1 MALALSAVLCLP
13 FGVSGP
19 AYARVLDKPKVPV
32 APPGRGPV
40 DRPLPANAALR
51 HGLPAGKLPPAVPP
65 GIAAAGKAHKLLAKP
80 ERKAEAD
87 PGGATDV
94 LLRSGFELDDTSLV
108 VYFDVPDPGVQGWAS
123 WIATVYDPDSGTAQ
137 ESRSLV
143 PADAAVCATPRQ
155 FCRSFGVTDGWQLT
169 ADHGYFV
176 TITATLADGTQA
188 VSAASGTAKARTTRT
203 PPALPAAQAAGCS
216 CGNALA
222 PSTGGQLIR
231 GSGINTGTGA
241 FTLSAS
247 DLAMAGFG
255 LPFQARRTYS
265 SVNATAGS
273 MGVGWSWTLD
283 LRVLPPAEGVTA
295 VTVRAEDGAQVT
307 YARAGDG
314 SYTRPPGVRANLK
327 ATAAG
332 WQLVTPDQVTYEFD
346 ATGRLTAVRNSRGLG
361 LTLAYTATQW
371 TVTDAAGREVT
382 VSLGS
387 DGLISR
393 IALPDGRKTQYRYKS
408 ARLTEVTDAEG
419 NTWKFGYT
427 DGLLT
432 TMTDPEKRVQLTNTY
447 AAGRIAQQ
455 ADALGA
461 VTKLEWDAGKQLAI
475 TTDPDGVKYFDTYRG
490 NILVYSQNGNGD
502 TINQRYDENLD
513 PNLSVDPQGN
523 QLSSTFDGSGN
534 LTSSTA
540 PDPFGFTIANT
551 YDGRNNL
558 TEHTDAL
565 GHTVSYGYDAFD
577 QLHTITDALGGQTVL
592 TVDDRGL
599 VTASEDPLHKVTR
612 MTYDAAGNL
621 LTRTSPLGE
630 KTLYGYDTVGRP
642 VSATDPRGSLAG
654 AKPADFTTRW
664 AYDDLDRLRKTFA
677 PGKKNPSE
685 SVYDTVGQ
693 LVKTIDPLGNETTS
707 RYGRVLSQLQSTTD
721 AEGSTT
727 SYTYSAAGRERSM
740 TDAAGGRTTYAYDIR
755 GNLASTV
762 SPRGNVKG
770 ANPADFTTTYT
781 YDFNNNLIRTS
792 HPYPGGGFVS
802 TDARFDELNR
812 LIARIDPFGK
822 ATQTR
827 YDHNGNVSATVD
839 ATGRTLTTD
848 YDALDRPTATHSPG
862 GGTSV
867 QEYDLAGHLIKST
880 AAAGGSTTFT
890 YDDDGNLVTSVD
902 ARGNEPGAD
911 PADYTTRYAYDAAR
925 NQISGTD
932 PLGNTVRTSYDANNR
947 SVAVTDANGHSAKYG
962 YDDGD
967 RLVKVVGPDGGV
979 TGYSYDRVGRSTARV
994 DPNEHVTRYSYDVLG
1009 RLVSSTD
1016 ALGRQGSYRYDAEG
1030 HTTAVVV
1037 PGSADVTARTIST
1050 TYDILGRRVGQDVG
1064 GTVLYAWGYDA
1075 RNQLTSMADQ
1085 AGLRL
1090 QGYDDVGLLT
1100 SVTRGSQTFA
1110 YGYDLNGNVTSRT
1123 WPDGTKVNA
1132 SFDESNEMT
1141 GLTVQGGVAGSA
1153 QAAYGF
1159 SYDAA
1164 GNLARTTYPGGGPVT
1179 DRGFDRAGRLVDV
1192 HSHDDTGTV
1201 ARYQLTRDPTGNPTA
1216 ITTTRADRSQTVGYT
1231 YDKSDRLLS
1240 AADPTGGY
1248 AYRYDEVGNRM
1259 SQTLTGT
1266 AGSSV
1271 TKYRYDE
1278 GDQLTEASVVGGATT
1293 KYSYDAQGNQVRAGN
1308 DTFAYNIDRT
1318 LASAT
1323 VGGVRTSYTYDAQ
1336 HLRLSAVTDLASG
1349 PRSTAWSFDVN
1360 APQAQLALE
1369 TTSTAT
1375 ATSRRGFLDGVKGT
1389 ALALL
1394 TGKQTD
1400 PYLPDWLGGVAD
1412 VIGPDG
1418 GVLAAYDYDP
1428 YGNPRTDGTAAGT
1441 AATVENP
1448 VRFTGAYQD
1457 STLGGQYAF
1466 PARTYD
1472 PSTGRFGSVDPAPAG
1487 ARTPTQG
1494 TYTYV
1499 AGQPTVAVDPSGAIP
1514 IIPPGPT
1521 IRPRVQPPVCGED
1534 TPEYCHEPGSNKLTS
1549 GALFY
1554 KWLGV
1559 AMTSCRPWEFWCK
1572 GGQYAGR
1579 TNLLFRDGDPFTNE
1593 IRTLDSFHTAVSN
1606 VANQL
1611 PLANIGFMFHFVHG
1625 SENYH
1630 YANQSAD
1637 QRKDAARRNAVSIK
1651 SWGTYG
1657 MPLVQAF
1664 VGSYDMNWQL
1674 LGYDGDE
1681 SPVVEFHLT
1690 NASTI
1695 GSAMPSPDKAGDYG
1709 KDSSSG
1715 DGHDAKSWEHY
1726 LRQSVRWR
1734 ETFPGGQ
1741 APHLPAAMRRIP
1753 GLPIPVPFPQG
1764 GEPDPFMP
1772 PGTMEN
1778 WCMPFPIIGPIPIN
1792 LPNGLCP

>member
-1 MALALSAVLCLP
+1 M
-13 FGVSGP
+13 
-19 AYARVLDKPKVPV
+19 PV

-40 DRPLPANAALR
+40 DRPLPANAVAR
-51 HGLPAGKLPPAVPP
+51 HELPPAVPP
-65 GIAAAGKAHKLLAKP
+65 GIPAAGKAFEKKLVQKLA
-80 ERKAEAD
+80 AD
-87 PGGATDV
+87 PGAATDV
-94 LLRSGFELDDTSLV
+94 LLRPGFELDDTSLV
-108 VYFDVPDPGVQGWAS
+108 VYFDVPDPGVESWAS
-123 WIATVYDPDSGTAQ
+123 WIATVYDPEGGTAQ
-137 ESRSLV
+137 ESRPLT
-143 PADAAVCATPRQ
+143 PADAVVCATPRE
-155 FCRSFGVTDGWQLT
+155 FCRSFGVTDGWALT

-188 VSAASGTAKARTTRT
+188 VSAASPTAKARTTKT

-231 GSGINTGTGA
+231 GTGINTGTGA

-283 LRVLPPAEGVTA
+283 LRVVPPAEGVTA

-307 YARAGDG
+307 FARADDG
-314 SYTRPPGVRANLK
+314 SYVRPPGVRSTLK
-327 ATAAG
+327 AVDGG
-332 WQLVTPDQVTYEFD
+332 WQLVTPDQVTYAFD
-346 ATGRLTAVRNSRGLG
+346 TSGRLTSVRNSRGLG
-361 LTLAYTATQW
+361 LTIAYTATQW
-371 TVTDAAGREVT
+371 TVTDAAGRKVT
-382 VSLGS
+382 VSLGT
-387 DGLISR
+387 DGLISK
-393 IALPDGRKTQYRYKS
+393 IALPDGRKTQYKYKS

-427 DGLLT
+427 AGLLT
-432 TMTDPEKRVQLTNTY
+432 TMTDPEKRVQVTNTY
-447 AAGRIAQQ
+447 AGGRISQQ

-461 VTKLEWDAGKQLAI
+461 VTKTVWDAGKQQAI
-475 TTDPDGVKYFDTYRG
+475 TTDPDGVRYFDTYRG
-490 NILVYSQNGNGD
+490 NVLVFSQNGNGD
-502 TINQRYDENLD
+502 TINQRYDESLD

-534 LTSSTA
+534 LTTSTA
-540 PDPFGFTIANT
+540 PEPFGFTIANT
-551 YDGRNNL
+551 YDTRNNL

-577 QLHTITDALGGQTVL
+577 QLQTITDALGGQTVL
-592 TVDDRGL
+592 SVDDRGL
-599 VTASEDPLHKVTR
+599 ITASEDPLHKVTR
-612 MTYDAAGNL
+612 MTYDAFGNL

-630 KTLYGYDTVGRP
+630 KTLYAYDLVGRP
-642 VSATDPRGSLAG
+642 TSTTDPRGSLTG

-664 AYDDLDRLRKTFA
+664 VYDDLDRLRKTFA
-677 PGKKNPSE
+677 PGKADPAE

-693 LVKTIDPLGNETTS
+693 LVKTIDPLGNETS
-707 RYGRVLSQLQSTTD
+707 NRYGKVLSQLQSTTD
-721 AEGSTT
+721 PEGNTS
-727 SYTYSAAGRERSM
+727 SYTYTAAGRQKSS
-740 TDAAGGRTTYAYDIR
+740 TDAAGGRTTYAYDVR

-802 TDARFDELNR
+802 IDSRFDELNR
-812 LIARIDPFGK
+812 LIARIDPFG
-822 ATQTR
+822 ATTRTR
-827 YDHNGNVSATVD
+827 YDNNGNVSATVD

-848 YDALDRPTATHSPG
+848 YDALDRPTATHSPA

-911 PADYTTRYAYDAAR
+911 PAAYTTRYAYDVAR
-925 NQISGTD
+925 NQVSVTD
-932 PLGNTVRTSYDANNR
+932 PLGNAVRTAYDANNR
-947 SVAVTDANGHSAKYG
+947 TVTVTDANAHTAKYG

-967 RLVKVVGPDGGV
+967 RLLKVTGPDGGV
-979 TGYSYDRVGRSTARV
+979 TGYAYDRNGRSTARV
-994 DPNEHVTRYSYDVLG
+994 DPNGHVNRYAYDVLG
-1009 RLVSSTD
+1009 RLISSID
-1016 ALGRQGSYRYDAEG
+1016 PLGRQGTYRYDAEG
-1030 HTTAVVV
+1030 HAIASVV

-1064 GTVLYAWGYDA
+1064 GTLMYAWGYDA
-1075 RNQLTSMADQ
+1075 RNQTTSMADQ

-1090 QGYDDVGLLT
+1090 QNYDEAGLLT
-1100 SVTRGSQTFA
+1100 SVTRGGQTYS
-1110 YGYDLNGNVTSRT
+1110 YGYDLNGNVTTRT
-1123 WPDGTKVNA
+1123 WPDGTKVGS
-1132 SFDESNEMT
+1132 SFDASNELT
-1141 GLTVQGGVAGSA
+1141 GLTVQGGVAGSQ

-1159 SYDAA
+1159 DYDAA
-1164 GNLARTTYPGGGPVT
+1164 GNLSRTTYPGGGLVT
-1179 DRGFDRAGRLVDV
+1179 DRGYDTAGRLVDV
-1192 HSHDDTGTV
+1192 HSHGDAGTV
-1201 ARYQLTRDPTGNPTA
+1201 ARYQLTRDGSGNPTA
-1216 ITTTRADRSQTVGYT
+1216 ITTTRAAAQTVDYT
-1231 YDKSDRLLS
+1231 YDKSDRLAS
-1240 AADPTGGY
+1240 ATGPTGSWS
-1248 AYRYDEVGNRM
+1248 YRYDQVGNRV

-1266 AGSSV
+1266 AGGSV
-1271 TKYRYDE
+1271 TKYRYDDA
-1278 GDQLTEASVVGGATT
+1278 DQLTEASVVGGGTT
-1293 KYSYDAQGNQVRAGN
+1293 GYSYDAQGNQVRAGN

-1323 VGGVRTSYTYDAQ
+1323 VGGVRTSYAYDAQ
-1336 HLRLSAVTDLASG
+1336 HLRLSATTNLASG

-1412 VIGPDG
+1412 VVGPDG

-1428 YGNPRTDGTAAGT
+1428 YGNPRSDGTAAGT
-1441 AATVENP
+1441 TATVENP

-1457 STLGGQYAF
+1457 TTLGGQYAF
-1466 PARTYD
+1466 PARIYD
-1472 PSTGRFGSVDPAPAG
+1472 PATARFGGVDPASAG
-1487 ARTPTQG
+1487 AQTPTQNP
-1494 TYTYV
+1494 YSYV

-1521 IRPRVQPPVCGED
+1521 IRPRVTPPTCSDD
-1534 TPEYCHEPGSNKLTS
+1534 TPEYCHEPGANKHTS
-1549 GALFY
+1549 GDLFGVWAAVALS
-1554 KWLGV
+1554 
-1559 AMTSCRPWEFWCK
+1559 SCKPWEFWCK
-1572 GGQYAGR
+1572 GGPVAGR
-1579 TNLLFRDGDPFTNE
+1579 HNMYFRDGDPFTNE

-1606 VANQL
+1606 VASQL

-1630 YANQSAD
+1630 YATQSPD

-1651 SWGTYG
+1651 SGGTFG

-1664 VGSYDMNWQL
+1664 VGSYDLNWQL
-1674 LGYDGDE
+1674 LGYDGEE

-1695 GSAMPSPDKAGDYG
+1695 GSAMPDPQKAGDYG
-1709 KDSSSG
+1709 KDSPSG
-1715 DGHDAKSWEHY
+1715 DGHDARSWEHY

-1734 ETFPGGQ
+1734 ETFPGGD
-1741 APHLPAAMRRIP
+1741 APQLPIAMRRIP
-1753 GLPIPVPFPQG
+1753 GLPIPVPFPKDG
-1764 GEPDPFMP
+1764 NPDPFAP

-1778 WCMPFPIIGPIPIN
+1778 WCLPVPIIGPIPIN